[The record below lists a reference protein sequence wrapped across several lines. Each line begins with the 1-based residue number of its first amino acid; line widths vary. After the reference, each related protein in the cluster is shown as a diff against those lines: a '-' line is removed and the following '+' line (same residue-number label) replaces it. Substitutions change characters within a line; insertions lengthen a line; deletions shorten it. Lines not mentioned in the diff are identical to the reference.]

1 MLSTVLPLPLLN
13 TYLYLK
19 YQPEN
24 PYLAYGNLV
33 ASALPLAYNF
43 IDTFGNTQKVVDI
56 IALGNIT
63 SLAYI
68 SALNENYWG
77 IGLAFLT
84 GFNHFIIR
92 EVADRLDLKVPRINL
107 ITVGLNFFA
116 IFFVNCL
123 YPATN

>member
-1 MLSTVLPLPLLN
+1 MLSTLLPLPLLN
-13 TYLYLK
+13 THLYLK
-19 YQPEN
+19 YQPEY

-33 ASALPLAYNF
+33 ASTIPLFYNF
-43 IDTFGNTQKVVDI
+43 IDGYGSTQKVVDI

-84 GFNHFIIR
+84 GFNHFIVR
-92 EVADRLDLKVPRINL
+92 EVADRLDLKVPKIWL
-107 ITVGLNFFA
+107 LTVGLNFFA

-123 YPATN
+123 YPGSN